1 MIVSYSG
8 PRHQV
13 LCAIRQRSIEA
24 AGQCCECDILTN
36 SAWLIEFCALSA
48 HKLWGISRGYAELF
62 CCFELSRVFFRWHS
76 FSATVSH
83 FSSIF
88 SDRIPACHN
97 CNCRA
102 GSMAETSDS
111 RVLSVSET
119 LLEAWPQKDRVGMRK
134 TVDGSLHVIAFPSAT
149 FQTRDATQGSAK
161 KRPVSWQ
168 SMLHVTCHP
177 AETPARFYWENQL
190 SDVGSKILCDS

>member
-8 PRHQV
+8 PRHQ
-13 LCAIRQRSIEA
+13 LLGAIRQRSIEA

-36 SAWLIEFCALSA
+36 SAWLIELCALSA
-48 HKLWGISRGYAELF
+48 HTLWRISPGYAELF
-62 CCFELSRVFFRWHS
+62 CCFELSGVFFRWHS

-119 LLEAWPQKDRVGMRK
+119 LLEAWPQKDCVGMRK
-134 TVDGSLHVIAFPSAT
+134 TVDGSLHVIACHCISLRNFSNKGCN
-149 FQTRDATQGSAK
+149 TRKRQK
-161 KRPVSWQ
+161 KTR
-168 SMLHVTCHP
+168 LP
-177 AETPARFYWENQL
+177 AEYVAR
-190 SDVGSKILCDS
+190 DMPPC

>member
-1 MIVSYSG
+1 VSYSG
-8 PRHQV
+8 PRHQ
-13 LCAIRQRSIEA
+13 LLGAIRQRSIEA

-36 SAWLIEFCALSA
+36 SAWLIELCALSA
-48 HKLWGISRGYAELF
+48 HTLWRISPGYAELF
-62 CCFELSRVFFRWHS
+62 CCFELSGVFFRWHS

-119 LLEAWPQKDRVGMRK
+119 LLEAWPQKDCVGMRK
-134 TVDGSLHVIAFPSAT
+134 TVDGSLHVIACHCMSLHFPPQLFKQGMQHKEAPKKDPSPGRVCCTRHAT
-149 FQTRDATQGSAK
+149 LLKLLQDSTG
-161 KRPVSWQ
+161 
-168 SMLHVTCHP
+168 
-177 AETPARFYWENQL
+177 
-190 SDVGSKILCDS
+190 KIS